1 MDEELI
7 SKKELLQLTG
17 ISYGQLYRWKRKSLI
32 PEEWFIKKSAF
43 TGQETFF
50 PRDKI
55 LERIDKIKDMKEDVP
70 LDELAN
76 ILSGSESNIVLSI
89 EEMLNKNIV
98 TQQTVTLYNN
108 FHDNANEELSFQE
121 LISIYIMEKLLQ
133 SGDVGIEEIKLLLKT
148 IEDNYNNLQQKN
160 FDVIL
165 IRKYGIAICS
175 LISENSEIY
184 LEKEANLV
192 YRTNLNKCSEEIK
205 TRLL

>member
-98 TQQTVTLYNN
+98 TQQTVTMYNN
-108 FHDNANEELSFQE
+108 FHDNANLELSFEE

-148 IEDNYNNLQQKN
+148 MEDNYNNLQQKN

-175 LISENSEIY
+175 LISGNSEIY
-184 LEKEANLV
+184 LEKEANLI